1 VTSGTNRTGDTTR
14 LRQGDDEVNSWQR
27 SGAACVAG
35 HQTHRMPEINVFRNS
50 REAEVI
56 PAGHVLFQEGEI
68 GDMMFAVADGLVELT
83 HGGAV
88 IEKIGAGG
96 IIGEMALIDEA
107 PRSATATA
115 ATETRIIRVDRQHFV
130 YLVQEHPTF
139 ALQVMSVMAE
149 RLRKANH

>member
-1 VTSGTNRTGDTTR
+1 
-14 LRQGDDEVNSWQR
+14 
-27 SGAACVAG
+27 
-35 HQTHRMPEINVFRNS
+35 MFRNS
-50 REAEVI
+50 NEAETI
-56 PAGHVLFQEGEI
+56 PAGDILFREGDS
-68 GDMMFAVADGLVELT
+68 GDVMFAVADGLVELT
-83 HGGAV
+83 HGGAM

-96 IIGEMALIDEA
+96 IIGEMALVDAA

-115 ATETRIIRVDRQHFV
+115 ATETRVVKVDREHFT

>member
-1 VTSGTNRTGDTTR
+1 
-14 LRQGDDEVNSWQR
+14 
-27 SGAACVAG
+27 
-35 HQTHRMPEINVFRNS
+35 MPEINMFRNS
-50 REAEVI
+50 HDAEVVS
-56 PAGHVLFQEGEI
+56 AGHVLFREGEH
-68 GDMMFAVADGLVELT
+68 GDIMFAVADGQVELT

-88 IEKIGAGG
+88 IEKIGTGG
-96 IIGEMALIDEA
+96 IIGEMALVDDA

-115 ATETRIIRVDRQHFV
+115 ATESRVVRVDRQHFM

>member
-1 VTSGTNRTGDTTR
+1 MF
-14 LRQGDDEVNSWQR
+14 R
-27 SGAACVAG
+27 SS
-35 HQTHRMPEINVFRNS
+35 HD
-50 REAEVI
+50 AEVV
-56 PAGHVLFQEGEI
+56 PAGHVLFQEGESGNI
-68 GDMMFAVADGLVELT
+68 MFAVADGQVELT

-88 IEKIGAGG
+88 IEKIGPGG
-96 IIGEMALIDEA
+96 IIGEMALVDEA

-115 ATETRIIRVDRQHFV
+115 ATETRVVRVDRQHFI